1 MSERTLTDANLD
13 RLETLLDEVLL
24 QEVMRV
30 DEMQGFLCAALAGP
44 APWSDDELIAEI
56 MGETDASA
64 AALADEARELI
75 RHVLVEVRRQLVE
88 EALVLW
94 LYPAHE
100 GDDAPMDYAPWG
112 MAYLHGVDQAQEDWF
127 DALDEEEAAYL
138 DERLYPLMVVTGEAE
153 AAAKQHGESW
163 PDGDEL
169 AEMTRECEDSVLPV
183 VEEMYRF
190 WKVKRG
196 VGTVRRDAPKVGR
209 NDPCACGSGKKYK
222 QCCGASS

>member
-1 MSERTLTDANLD
+1 MSERTLTDADLD
-13 RLETLLDEVLL
+13 RLETLLGDPRLD
-24 QEVMRV
+24 EVMRI

-44 APWSDDELIAEI
+44 VPWSDDELIAEI
-56 MGETDASA
+56 VGEPEESA
-64 AALADEARELI
+64 AALAEEARGLI
-75 RHVLVEVRRQLVE
+75 RRILDEVRRQLDE

-127 DALDEEEAAYL
+127 DELDEEEAAYL

-163 PDGDEL
+163 PEGEEL
-169 AEMTRECEDSVLPV
+169 VEMTNDCQDSILPV

-196 VGTVRRDAPKVGR
+196 VGTVRRESPKQGR

-222 QCCGASS
+222 QCCGAV